1 LTMMKKKAIPPHLQS
16 LLPKLDQIKI
26 KVDKV
31 HNYVVGEEIHKVRE
45 ELAKLNPFNLQ
56 ILDMFSEAEKLKN
69 QPPGPIPAQDKQMIK
84 LKIDFWKEKL
94 GDSAA
99 EFLE

>member
-1 LTMMKKKAIPPHLQS
+1 MKKKPVPPYLQS
-16 LLPKLDQIKI
+16 LLPKLDQIKM
-26 KVDKV
+26 KVDKAPNFTV
-31 HNYVVGEEIHKVRE
+31 AEDIHKVRQ

-56 ILDMFSEAEKLKN
+56 ILDMYSEAEKLKN
-69 QPPGPIPAQDKQMIK
+69 QSPGPIPSQDRQMIK